1 MKTYRKSSQLVPCT
15 VGEPSKSVNDNR
27 FLVFLDQGGALYCK
41 ASDLERPT
49 MQPAPLSPWLRTY
62 LESYPERAM
71 VRLTEG
77 QKVELEINGEMLRTT
92 VKKVDCSMV
101 LLSKGMWQEWVYRG
115 DQRLGDFYF

>member
-1 MKTYRKSSQLVPCT
+1 MVPCT
-15 VGEPSKSVNDNR
+15 VGEPPKSVNDNR
-27 FLVFLDQGGALYCK
+27 FLVFLDQGGALYCT
-41 ASDLERPT
+41 ASDLGT
-49 MQPAPLSPWLRTY
+49 NTTQPAPLSPWIRTY

-77 QKVELEINGEMLRTT
+77 QKVELEINGEMLSTM

-115 DQRLGDFYF
+115 DLRFTRFSSSSEM